1 MLKTVIPLAKLAAI
15 IKFSVAPTDIF
26 ENLILFPI
34 NPLGAV
40 AWTYPWTILYL
51 TPKLDKAFKWIS
63 TGLVPIAQ
71 PPGSDTLALPNLAS
85 KGPRTKIPALI
96 VLTKLYEAKLLVC
109 LILSITKLFW
119 LNLILDPND
128 CNKLTIVSISFTLG
142 KFFNKSFFFDNKVA
156 AKIGRDAFFEPDIF
170 ICPLSL
176 FAPKTSSFCMTK
188 L

>member
-1 MLKTVIPLAKLAAI
+1 M
-15 IKFSVAPTDIF
+15 
-26 ENLILFPI
+26 
-34 NPLGAV
+34 
-40 AWTYPWTILYL
+40 
-51 TPKLDKAFKWIS
+51 
-63 TGLVPIAQ
+63 
-71 PPGSDTLALPNLAS
+71 
-85 KGPRTKIPALI
+85 
-96 VLTKLYEAKLLVC
+96 
-109 LILSITKLFW
+109 ILSITKLLL

-142 KFFNKSFFFDNKVA
+142 KFFNNTFFFDNKVA